1 MPMDPRVDR
10 YIEDAPAFAQPILE
24 HIRKLVHKA
33 CPEAEETLKWRQP
46 CFLYRN
52 KILCGMSAFKAHC
65 NCGFWDPDIRPVLVN
80 DGVKTHA
87 KVGLLEDITKLSDL
101 PSARDMLRYIRE
113 ACRIREAKLLNPASP
128 KPAKPRKPE
137 AEVPRDLAAALA
149 GNRAASQAFHRFSPS
164 HRREYIEWIA
174 EAKRDETRQKRIAT
188 ALEWLA
194 EGKPRNWKY
203 MNC

>member
-10 YIEDAPAFAQPILE
+10 YIEDAQAFAQPVLGRL
-24 HIRKLVHKA
+24 RKLVHKA
-33 CPEAEETLKWRQP
+33 CPEAEENIKWSR
-46 CFLYRN
+46 L
-52 KILCGMSAFKAHC
+52 A
-65 NCGFWDPDIRPVLVN
+65 
-80 DGVKTHA
+80 
-87 KVGLLEDITKLSDL
+87 DL
-101 PSARDMLRYIRE
+101 PPDKDMLRYLRE
-113 ACRIREAKLLNPASP
+113 ACRLLGASLLHPAPS
-128 KPAKPRKPE
+128 KPAKPRNPE

-164 HRREYIEWIA
+164 HRREYTEWIA
-174 EAKRDETRQKRIAT
+174 EAKRDETRQKRTAT